1 VKSNTWRALLLAV
14 ACGSLYAGCGGD
26 EERAFLE
33 SGDTPPDEPGDGDGD
48 PNDTPNE
55 PDASTASP
63 DASGSTVHDA
73 GGDMS
78 DASPV
83 GIVYRNC
90 GEAVCAGTKKCVE
103 TSDGAY
109 CDCDAGFERKDLDD
123 SNFEC
128 VTNTSCIQMKPL
140 ACNQDPHAAVY
151 QAFHVQYCSG
161 EPLPPSEIDVTQS
174 FTLFQDGTPPD
185 PNESY
190 WTFRTNHAE
199 SAVVVALDA
208 SGSVINDAV
217 RFEPLIQSMR
227 DFVKLLR
234 PTPMDPPV
242 SFGMLL
248 FGRTV
253 GQFIEPTTDLDAVD
267 AQLADLQ
274 ANGTAV
280 VGIDPGGTALYD
292 AVEIGLDLLGQG
304 MGDLMI
310 RSGGALSFGTLVV
323 VTDGDNESG
332 SEKLKTELIKNSGAA
347 IVSMGINIDL
357 ADSVLTSIG
366 RDGSFL
372 APDKRVWDSTLTEVA
387 RRVRARTES
396 IYEVAY
402 CSPATEG
409 DHELKFGM
417 ADTSL
422 NVAVTTCEDFGA
434 DFFADFSSNECKVFV
449 DTECTGDATPQCG
462 IGTFQICP
470 YTCVGG
476 EACFSG
482 TCALE

>member
-1 VKSNTWRALLLAV
+1 MNSTSLRAILV
-14 ACGSLYAGCGGD
+14 ALVSGALYAGCSGED
-26 EERAFLE
+26 ERAYLE
-33 SGDTPPDEPGDGDGD
+33 SGDTPPDEPDDGDGD
-48 PNDTPNE
+48 PNDPPDE
-55 PDASTASP
+55 PDASTSIP
-63 DASGSTVHDA
+63 DAASMDHDA
-73 GGDMS
+73 GGDAG
-78 DASPV
+78 DASTV

-103 TSDGAY
+103 TSGGAY

-128 VTNTSCIQMKPL
+128 VTNTSCIQMRAL
-140 ACNQDPHAAVY
+140 ACGQDPHAAVY
-151 QAFHVQYCSG
+151 QAFHIQYCSG
-161 EPLPPSEIDVTQS
+161 EPVPPSEIDVTQS
-174 FTLFQDGTPPD
+174 FALFQDGTPPD

-190 WTFRTNHAE
+190 WTFRTNHVE
-199 SAVVVALDA
+199 SAVVIALDA

-217 RFEPLIQSMR
+217 RFEPLIQSVR

-234 PTPMDPPV
+234 PTPTDPPV

-253 GQFIEPTTDLDAVD
+253 GQFIEPTTDLNAVD

-292 AVEIGLDLLGQG
+292 AVEVGLELLGQG
-304 MGDLMI
+304 MGDLMT

-332 SEKLKTELIKNSGAA
+332 SERLRADLIKDSVAA
-347 IVSMGINIDL
+347 IISMGINVDL

-372 APDKRVWDSTLTEVA
+372 APDKRGWDSTLIEVA
-387 RRVRARTES
+387 RRVRARTDA

-409 DHELKFGM
+409 NHDLKTAM
-417 ADTSL
+417 TDTAL
-422 NVAVTTCEDFGA
+422 NVTSAICA
-434 DFFADFSSNECKVFV
+434 DFDADSFGDFTSNECKVFV
-449 DTECTGDATPQCG
+449 DTECTGDAAPQCG

-476 EACFSG
+476 EACFTG